1 MTMPWLVTLAGLL
14 GLAVGSFLNV
24 CIYRLPL
31 EQSLAFP
38 ASHCTS
44 CNRKLSWFE
53 NVPVL
58 AWLVLR
64 GRCRTCH
71 TSISVVYPL
80 VELFTG
86 VMFALAAWHYGPGL
100 LLVSRLLLG
109 CMLIVLFFIDLRHR
123 ILPNVITVGG
133 TVIGFIF
140 SFVTPPGWVSSLIG
154 LVIGG
159 LIPFLLAEAYLRLR
173 KIEGLGMGDV
183 KMLALIGAFL
193 GWQLVLL
200 TLAAGV
206 DPRLARGPRPHR
218 DPPRRHE
225 TRAALRHLPRDCRDV
240 RGGGGRAHR
249 GVVCG
254 VLPVGFRDAGI
265 RDWGFGTGESIAGC
279 DAVRSFYLLPHA
291 RHRICCSFCNAS
303 ADRF

>member
-1 MTMPWLVTLAGLL
+1 MTESWLIALSGLL

-31 EQSLAFP
+31 DQSLAFP

-53 NVPVL
+53 NIPVL

-64 GRCRTCH
+64 GRCRTCY
-71 TSISVVYPL
+71 TPISGVYPA

-86 VMFALAAWHYGPGL
+86 VMFAWAAWQYGPGWL
-100 LLVSRLLLG
+100 LASRLLFG

-123 ILPNVITVGG
+123 ILPNPITVGG
-133 TVIGFIF
+133 TIVGFLL
-140 SFVTPPGWVSSLIG
+140 SFVAPPGWLSSLIG

-159 LIPFLLAEAYLRLR
+159 LIPLALAEAYLRLR
-173 KIEGLGMGDV
+173 KVEGLGMGDV

-200 TLAAGV
+200 TLALASILGSLVGV
-206 DPRLARGPRPHR
+206 AMIVTRRG
-218 DPPRRHE
+218 DMKY
-225 TRAALRHLPRDCRDV
+225 ALP
-240 RGGGGRAHR
+240 
-249 GVVCG
+249 
-254 VLPVGFRDAGI
+254 
-265 RDWGFGTGESIAGC
+265 FGTFLAIAAMFAAAAGEPV
-279 DAVRSFYLLPHA
+279 VRWYMGFY
-291 RHRICCSFCNAS
+291 R
-303 ADRF
+303 

>member
-1 MTMPWLVTLAGLL
+1 MTTAWFMALSGLL

-44 CNRKLSWFE
+44 CNRRLSWFE

-58 AWLVLR
+58 AWLLLR

-71 TSISVVYPL
+71 ARISIVYPL
-80 VELFTG
+80 VELFAGT
-86 VMFALAAWHYGPGL
+86 MFAWAAWQYGPGW
-100 LLVSRLLLG
+100 LLVSRLLFG

-133 TVIGFIF
+133 TIAGFIL
-140 SFVTPPGWVSSLIG
+140 SVVAPPGWTSSLLG

-159 LIPFLLAEAYLRLR
+159 LIPLLLAEAYFRLR

-193 GWQLVLL
+193 GWKLVLL
-200 TLAAGV
+200 TLALASLLGSVVGV
-206 DPRLARGPRPHR
+206 GLIVARRGNMKLA
-218 DPPRRHE
+218 
-225 TRAALRHLPRDCRDV
+225 LP
-240 RGGGGRAHR
+240 
-249 GVVCG
+249 
-254 VLPVGFRDAGI
+254 
-265 RDWGFGTGESIAGC
+265 FGTFLAIAAMFAAAVG
-279 DAVRSFYLLPHA
+279 DAVVAWYMGFY
-291 RHRICCSFCNAS
+291 R
-303 ADRF
+303 

>member
-1 MTMPWLVTLAGLL
+1 MTTSWLLTLSGLL

-31 EQSLAFP
+31 DQSLAFP
-38 ASHCTS
+38 ASHCTN
-44 CNRKLSWFE
+44 CNRKLNWFE

-71 TSISVVYPL
+71 TRISAVYPL

-86 VMFALAAWHYGPGL
+86 VMFAWAAWQYGPGW
-100 LLVSRLLLG
+100 LLVSRMLFG
-109 CMLIVLFFIDLRHR
+109 CMLIVLFFIDLRYR
-123 ILPNVITVGG
+123 ILPNPITVGG
-133 TVIGFIF
+133 TVVGFLL
-140 SFVTPPGWVSSLIG
+140 SFVAPPGWVSSLIG

-159 LIPFLLAEAYLRLR
+159 LIPLALAEAYLRLR

-200 TLAAGV
+200 TLALASILGSLVGV
-206 DPRLARGPRPHR
+206 GMILARRG
-218 DPPRRHE
+218 DMKY
-225 TRAALRHLPRDCRDV
+225 ALP
-240 RGGGGRAHR
+240 
-249 GVVCG
+249 
-254 VLPVGFRDAGI
+254 
-265 RDWGFGTGESIAGC
+265 FGTFLAIAAMFAAATGEPIVNWYMG
-279 DAVRSFYLLPHA
+279 FY
-291 RHRICCSFCNAS
+291 R
-303 ADRF
+303 

>member
-1 MTMPWLVTLAGLL
+1 MTESWLVTLSGLL

-31 EQSLAFP
+31 DQSLAFP

-58 AWLVLR
+58 AWVVLR

-71 TSISVVYPL
+71 TPISPVYPA

-86 VMFALAAWHYGPGL
+86 VMFAWAAWQYGPGWL
-100 LLVSRLLLG
+100 LASRLLFG

-123 ILPNVITVGG
+123 ILPNPITVGG
-133 TVIGFIF
+133 TIVGFLL
-140 SFVTPPGWVSSLIG
+140 SFVAPPGWFSSLIG

-159 LIPFLLAEAYLRLR
+159 LIPLALAEAYLRLR
-173 KIEGLGMGDV
+173 KVEGLGMGDV

-200 TLAAGV
+200 TLALASILGSLVGV
-206 DPRLARGPRPHR
+206 AMIVTRRG
-218 DPPRRHE
+218 DMKY
-225 TRAALRHLPRDCRDV
+225 ALP
-240 RGGGGRAHR
+240 
-249 GVVCG
+249 
-254 VLPVGFRDAGI
+254 
-265 RDWGFGTGESIAGC
+265 FGTFLAIAAMFAAAAG
-279 DAVRSFYLLPHA
+279 DPVVAWYMGFY
-291 RHRICCSFCNAS
+291 R
-303 ADRF
+303 

>member
-1 MTMPWLVTLAGLL
+1 VTTPWLVSLFGML

-31 EQSLAFP
+31 DQSLVFP

-44 CNRKLSWFE
+44 CHRKLSWFE

-58 AWLVLR
+58 AWIGLR

-71 TSISVVYPL
+71 ARISAVYPA

-86 VMFALAAWHYGPGL
+86 VMFAWAAWHYGPGM
-100 LLVSRLLLG
+100 LLVSRLLFG

-123 ILPNVITVGG
+123 ILPNPITVGG
-133 TVIGFIF
+133 TVAGFLF

-154 LVIGG
+154 LIIGG
-159 LIPFLLAEAYLRLR
+159 LIPLLLAEAYLHLR
-173 KIEGLGMGDV
+173 KAEGLGMGDV

-200 TLAAGV
+200 TLA
-206 DPRLARGPRPHR
+206 LASVLGSLVGLGMIL
-218 DPPRRHE
+218 
-225 TRAALRHLPRDCRDV
+225 TR
-240 RGGGGRAHR
+240 RGGMKYA
-249 GVVCG
+249 
-254 VLPVGFRDAGI
+254 LP
-265 RDWGFGTGESIAGC
+265 FGTFLAIAAMFAAAAGEPV
-279 DAVRSFYLLPHA
+279 VRWYMGFY
-291 RHRICCSFCNAS
+291 R
-303 ADRF
+303 

>member
-1 MTMPWLVTLAGLL
+1 MTTPWLVALAGLL

-38 ASHCTS
+38 PSHCTS
-44 CNRKLSWFE
+44 CRRRLSWFE

-58 AWLVLR
+58 AWIVLR

-71 TSISVVYPL
+71 ARISAVYPA

-86 VMFALAAWHYGPGL
+86 AMFAWAAWHYGPGL
-100 LLVSRLLLG
+100 LLVSRLLFG

-123 ILPNVITVGG
+123 ILPNPITVGG
-133 TVIGFIF
+133 TAVGFLF
-140 SFVTPPGWVSSLIG
+140 SFATPPGWVSSLIG
-154 LVIGG
+154 LAIGG
-159 LIPFLLAEAYLRLR
+159 LIPLLLAEAYLRLR

-200 TLAAGV
+200 TLAVASVLGSLV
-206 DPRLARGPRPHR
+206 GLGMILTRRG
-218 DPPRRHE
+218 DMKY
-225 TRAALRHLPRDCRDV
+225 ALP
-240 RGGGGRAHR
+240 
-249 GVVCG
+249 
-254 VLPVGFRDAGI
+254 
-265 RDWGFGTGESIAGC
+265 FGTFLAIAAMFAAAVGEPIVQWYMG
-279 DAVRSFYLLPHA
+279 FY
-291 RHRICCSFCNAS
+291 R
-303 ADRF
+303 

>member
-1 MTMPWLVTLAGLL
+1 MTTPWLVALAGLL

-38 ASHCTS
+38 PSHCTS
-44 CNRKLSWFE
+44 CRRRLSWFE

-58 AWLVLR
+58 AWIVLR

-71 TSISVVYPL
+71 ARISAVYPA

-86 VMFALAAWHYGPGL
+86 AMFAWAAWHYGPGL
-100 LLVSRLLLG
+100 LLVSRLLFG

-123 ILPNVITVGG
+123 ILPNPITVGG
-133 TVIGFIF
+133 TAVGFLF
-140 SFVTPPGWVSSLIG
+140 SLVTPPGWVSSLIG
-154 LVIGG
+154 LAVGG
-159 LIPFLLAEAYLRLR
+159 LIPLLLAEAYLRLR

-200 TLAAGV
+200 TLAVASVLGSLV
-206 DPRLARGPRPHR
+206 GLGMILTRRG
-218 DPPRRHE
+218 DMKY
-225 TRAALRHLPRDCRDV
+225 ALP
-240 RGGGGRAHR
+240 
-249 GVVCG
+249 
-254 VLPVGFRDAGI
+254 
-265 RDWGFGTGESIAGC
+265 FGTFLAMAAMFAAAAGEPVVQWYMG
-279 DAVRSFYLLPHA
+279 FY
-291 RHRICCSFCNAS
+291 R
-303 ADRF
+303 